1 MSAKAPFPVVLT
13 SIVLIAMGWSTTR
26 EAAAEPITISPTMP
40 TVIAGGAD
48 PTPTQLYTFAWE
60 EFVAATWPAKP
71 RNPSAPPD
79 PTKPAWTLYDATTG
93 WVRGEPD
100 TTAIY
105 GQTGA
110 NGTVVFETYKHKN
123 EIFGSNIATIQ
134 KASSYA
140 PPTPPAANPG
150 ANQLP
155 PFDSGIGYGYFS
167 APPQGGTGNPSF
179 AWLNNLDE
187 GNEIKFADMYFTPFT
202 EQSSTYGISAILF
215 EARQDQIAYDYVRT
229 YGLQNSTVRG
239 DAAKRTVDLIT
250 TGVQSPPVDA
260 SLPLYIEFPLN
271 AIEAKAT
278 WRFYGGS
285 NEPDE
290 DALTRYHNR
299 TVIYYDEAGN
309 YYNATFLLVGLHII
323 QKTSNFNL
331 FTFATFEHVDNE
343 KNGFLFN
350 NLNNS
355 APKGYIPQGLQSA
368 IRQHKLP
375 DGTVDSNND
384 LVSFNSAVQAQLGNV
399 VWANYQLTGVQA
411 KPGNLPPTPTGG
423 NPKGPIFQ
431 QYFLANL
438 ATETNS
444 SLQYFTGGR
453 DGDNLPI
460 PGMVNTYQPTMPSP
474 STTYDK
480 FVTGG
485 CMGCHGFGA
494 QSMGYDFSFL
504 LQGAGGLSI
513 PDGITLFPSGELPT
527 PQNAS
532 GIKNSG
538 GDVVINPV
546 QPQPLTD

>member
-1 MSAKAPFPVVLT
+1 MSTRALFPVVLT
-13 SIVLIAMGWSTTR
+13 SVVFIAMGWSATR
-26 EAAAEPITISPTMP
+26 EAAAEPITISPNMP

-60 EFVAATWPAKP
+60 EFVAATWPANP

-79 PTKPAWTLYDATTG
+79 PTKPAWTNGEETTG
-93 WVRGEPD
+93 WIRGEPD
-100 TTAIY
+100 TTATY

-110 NGTVVFETYKHKN
+110 NGTVVWETYKHKI
-123 EIFGSNIATIQ
+123 EIFGGSITAIQ
-134 KASSYA
+134 EASSYI

-155 PFDSGIGYGYFS
+155 PFDSGIGYGYNS
-167 APPQGGTGNPSF
+167 PPPAGTGSPSF

-202 EQSSTYGISAILF
+202 EQSSTYAISAILF

-229 YGLQNSTVRG
+229 YGLQNSTVRK
-239 DAAKRTVDLIT
+239 AAATRTVNLIVN
-250 TGVQSPPVDA
+250 GKPSDPVDA

-278 WRFYGGS
+278 WRFYGGA
-285 NEPDE
+285 NEPDQ

-309 YYNATFLLVGLHII
+309 YYNATLLLVGLHII
-323 QKTSNFNL
+323 QKTANFNL

-343 KNGFLFN
+343 KNGFLFVNSN
-350 NLNNS
+350 NPP
-355 APKGYIPQGLQSA
+355 APGHIPQGLQSA

-399 VWANYQLTGVQA
+399 VWANYQLTGIQA
-411 KPGNLPPTPTGG
+411 KPGNLPATPSDG

-453 DGDNLPI
+453 DTYNLPE
-460 PGMVNTYQPTMPSP
+460 PGVVNVYQPTMPSP
-474 STTYDK
+474 STTYTP

-494 QSMGYDFSFL
+494 QKAGFDFSFL
-504 LQGAGGLSI
+504 LQDAASLTF
-513 PDGITLFPSGELPT
+513 PEGITPFPSSELPST

-532 GIKNSG
+532 GIKNTSG
-538 GDVVINPV
+538 MVVINPV
-546 QPQPLTD
+546 TPQPLTD